1 MQDLCILPIIVLEPS
16 LPSGFC
22 FNFFIVLDSNLASA
36 FFYCSEAKP
45 GLRILSPGFSE
56 QSAIHSFS
64 TPFIRSEFLSFFLS
78 EICSK
83 TDADLNRKVFLKS
96 SLQCNAMERRF
107 QKMHFPISFLDSSPI
122 PWSPHLCGRIPWDG
136 NGSLIFLFCAHFDLQ
151 EFVYICK
158 NLFIF
163 VRICLDLQEFV
174 YICKNLFRFARICL
188 DLHEVGCIYN
198 KKSFSARVIG

>member
-1 MQDLCILPIIVLEPS
+1 MVHYMVPCDVHDRCIFSAIFHSIGKRLMKRSMQA
-16 LPSGFC
+16 FC
-22 FNFFIVLDSNLASA
+22 LLWFPLYSRCCFARLVHFAH
-36 FFYCSEAKP
+36 YCSGAKP

-56 QSAIHSFS
+56 QSATDSFS

-96 SLQCNAMERRF
+96 SLQCNATERRF

-136 NGSLIFLFCAHFDLQ
+136 NGSLIFLFGAHFDLQ

-174 YICKNLFRFARICL
+174 
-188 DLHEVGCIYN
+188 
-198 KKSFSARVIG
+198 